1 MKKIFL
7 LSFTTLLFT
16 NTLFVAGDSVSAQ
29 SFSEQIK
36 TEENIKEISPTG
48 IWFTEDD
55 ELP

>member
-7 LSFTTLLFT
+7 LSFTALLFT
-16 NTLFVAGDSVSAQ
+16 NTLFLADNSISAQ

-36 TEENIKEISPTG
+36 MVGTVKEISPTG

-55 ELP
+55 QLP

>member
-16 NTLFVAGDSVSAQ
+16 NTLFVADDSVSAQ